1 MRDEDRI
8 RILHM
13 IDAAEAVA
21 QFMEGRS
28 RDDLDRDRMLL
39 FALVHAIEV
48 LGEAASK
55 LSPDAR
61 AATPQIP
68 WGAIVSM
75 RNRLIHGYF
84 DIDAAIV
91 WKTATVEV
99 PALLPSLR
107 LLVDVNH
114 RVQSGSESESGG

>member
-1 MRDEDRI
+1 MRDDDRT

-21 QFMEGRS
+21 QFMAGRI

-39 FALVHAIEV
+39 FAVVHAIEV
-48 LGEAASK
+48 LGEAANK
-55 LSPDAR
+55 ISPTTR
-61 AATPQIP
+61 ADVPLIP

-84 DIDAAIV
+84 DIDTTIV
-91 WKTATVEV
+91 WKTATAEIPTLVPLLRALVET
-99 PALLPSLR
+99 
-107 LLVDVNH
+107 
-114 RVQSGSESESGG
+114 

>member
-1 MRDEDRI
+1 MRDEDRV

-13 IDAAEAVA
+13 IDAADAVA
-21 QFMEGRS
+21 QFVAGRS

-48 LGEAASK
+48 LGEAANK
-55 LSPDAR
+55 LSSDAR
-61 AATPQIP
+61 DAAPQVP

-84 DIDAAIV
+84 DIDRTIV

-99 PALLPSLR
+99 PALVPVLR
-107 LLVDVNH
+107 ELV
-114 RVQSGSESESGG
+114 GTAT

>member
-13 IDAAEAVA
+13 IEAADTVA
-21 QFMEGRS
+21 QFVAGRS
-28 RDDLDRDRMLL
+28 RDDLDRDQMLL
-39 FALVHAIEV
+39 FALVHAIEI
-48 LGEAASK
+48 LGEAANK
-55 LSPDAR
+55 LSPEAQT
-61 AATPQIP
+61 AAPQVP

-84 DIDAAIV
+84 DINTTIV

-99 PALLPSLR
+99 PTLVPLLR
-107 LLVDVNH
+107 TLVGPLN
-114 RVQSGSESESGG
+114 

>member
-13 IDAAEAVA
+13 IDAADAVA
-21 QFMEGRS
+21 QFVEGRS
-28 RDDLDRDRMLL
+28 RDDLEQDRMLL
-39 FALVHAIEV
+39 FALAHAIEV
-48 LGEAASK
+48 LGEAANSV
-55 LSPDAR
+55 SPEIQS
-61 AATPQIP
+61 AAPQIP

-84 DIDAAIV
+84 DINRSIV

-99 PALLPSLR
+99 PALVPVLQSLVR
-107 LLVDVNH
+107 
-114 RVQSGSESESGG
+114 QGA